1 MLRLV
6 RTIESIKLQYAYI
19 IVIGIKSVVLRYAIN
34 ENKNKTWESRQI
46 I

>member
-6 RTIESIKLQYAYI
+6 KTIESIKLQYTYI
-19 IVIGIKSVVLRYAIN
+19 IVIGMKSLVLLYAIN

-46 I
+46 